1 MQTLRM
7 QRDIN
12 KQFKTSLPLAIHA
25 GDRDTSD
32 GEMERDQ
39 PDGKSSNLT
48 CLRNM
53 SQCTRG
59 PGAIC
64 KESIAGVYS
73 FAGRCAL
80 HYTLCMPH
88 QLHNALPYIFYAVI

>member
-1 MQTLRM
+1 
-7 QRDIN
+7 
-12 KQFKTSLPLAIHA
+12 
-25 GDRDTSD
+25 
-32 GEMERDQ
+32 
-39 PDGKSSNLT
+39 
-48 CLRNM
+48 M

-80 HYTLCMPH
+80 DATSITQRTALYILRSDIAHILLDYHKSLWITIKALTL
-88 QLHNALPYIFYAVI
+88 